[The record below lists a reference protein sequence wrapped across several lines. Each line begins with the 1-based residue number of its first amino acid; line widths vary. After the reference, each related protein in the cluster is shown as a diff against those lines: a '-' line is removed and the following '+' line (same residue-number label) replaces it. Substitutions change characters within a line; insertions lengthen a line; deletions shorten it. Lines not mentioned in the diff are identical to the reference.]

1 MDCCYHYTDIISSS
15 VKHHQIRLCAIRLC
29 YPTLNAA
36 TKRNLEWNLNGMES
50 ALTKGKER
58 SVYVH
63 VGGLKVYLYLGKAET
78 SFPIHTEG
86 EF

>member
-1 MDCCYHYTDIISSS
+1 
-15 VKHHQIRLCAIRLC
+15 
-29 YPTLNAA
+29 
-36 TKRNLEWNLNGMES
+36 MES

-86 EF
+86 DLFSKNFNHAAARKTQVIDD